1 MAVQEFENK
10 DERDYVRSIHSKF
23 TGLLAAGDYRQAVE
37 LINEALNL
45 YPQQKELLILRQK
58 LKRELISIKVKSLE
72 QEALMMMQMGDEDKA
87 QEKFRQIFK
96 LDPTRTEYSNSIRMT
111 RKEALDNYH
120 KRVRV
125 GSLVRTILGISLLII
140 VIISS
145 VAAWMA
151 WNNNSHLYNAENFIE
166 NENYYQAHRELSQA
180 GNFFYAKRKSQL
192 NDHLDKIACEGWQL
206 ASDYEKNEDYQQAV
220 QILSQAKDAS
230 PEQDRFNDKISELED
245 KHRQKEIEL
254 QRKQAAEREALNS
267 ATQAKTECETAS
279 RIAAENEAQTNAPQ
293 LWNDARKLSSDAEAL
308 FEKKEYDSA
317 QSFWKQASS
326 KYEEAKIRAVE
337 FEILKNEALAAKQKC
352 QNLCEL
358 ANGVAAKSHAPE
370 LWQQGQAT
378 ENAAME
384 FFNSK
389 DFEQAKQNWLDAA
402 NEYEQA
408 CELAKQSP
416 MYNRAAMQLKK
427 WKGLNAGMSEKDVFD
442 LLGYPKMKLGGSQRH
457 TWYYQHVPE
466 LINGENGE
474 IQLYEPE
481 FGCIHFEPVSLDVIL
496 QRMEQSYNE
505 LIERENLSYTR
516 SDESIRS
523 THQNNIK
530 NIDQTKGLDSSLK
543 RERYIKED
551 ERFAKALDSNKLRH
565 EQALKKFKSK
575 CDKQVEEL
583 VNGLPR
589 DLNFTV
595 AAWQPPNL
603 SYAADLISK
612 VEFGDDS
619 ENDNDSKKEKW
630 HVPQRWRKLQLNAS
644 ESSVSMLL
652 GLPQN
657 TKSTDTEKILYYG
670 DIEGY
675 GLAVLT
681 ITDGGPYRLT
691 YWKEP
696 FWPAVRQ

>member
-10 DERDYVRSIHSKF
+10 DERDYVRSIHSQCKN
-23 TGLLAAGDYRQAVE
+23 LIAAGNFRQAAE

-45 YPQQKELLILRQK
+45 HPQQKELLILRQK
-58 LKRELISIKVKSLE
+58 LKRELTSIKVKSLE

-96 LDPTRTEYSNSIRMT
+96 LDPTRTEYSDATRKT
-111 RKEALDNYH
+111 RKEALDDYH

-125 GSLVRTILGISLLII
+125 GSLIRTILGISSLII
-140 VIISS
+140 IVISS
-145 VAAWMA
+145 VAVWRA
-151 WNNNSHLYNAENFIE
+151 WNNNSHLDNAENFIE
-166 NENYYQAHRELSQA
+166 NENYYHARRELSQA
-180 GNFFYAKRKSQL
+180 GNFFYAKKKSQL
-192 NDHLDKIACEGWQL
+192 NGRLDKIASEGWQL
-206 ASDYEKNEDYQQAV
+206 ASEYEKNEEFQQAV

-230 PEQDRFNDKISELED
+230 PEQNRFNNKITELED

-254 QRKQAAEREALNS
+254 QRKQAAEREALNT
-267 ATQAKTECETAS
+267 AAQAKTECETAS
-279 RIAAENEAQTNAPQ
+279 KIAAENEAQTNAPQ
-293 LWNDARKLSSDAEAL
+293 LWNDAGKLSSEAETL
-308 FEKKEYDSA
+308 FEKKEYDNA
-317 QSFWKQASS
+317 QSLWKQASS

-337 FEILKNEALAAKQKC
+337 FGNLKNEALAAKQTC

-358 ANGVAAKSHAPE
+358 ANGVAAESHAPE
-370 LWQQGQAT
+370 LWQQGQAI

-427 WKGLNAGMSEKDVFD
+427 WKNIQNGMSEKDVFD

-466 LINGENGE
+466 LISSGNGE
-474 IQLYEPE
+474 IQLYDPE
-481 FGCIHFEPVSLDVIL
+481 FGCVHFEPVSPDVIL

-505 LIERENLSYTR
+505 LIERENLSHTR
-516 SDESIRS
+516 SDESIRN
-523 THQNNIK
+523 THQNNLK
-530 NIDQTKGLDSSLK
+530 NISQTKGLTSSQK
-543 RERYIKED
+543 IERYAKED
-551 ERFAKALDSNKLRH
+551 ERFDKALDSNELRH
-565 EQALKKFKSK
+565 EQALKKFKGK
-575 CDKQVEEL
+575 YEQQVNEVLNGPREL
-583 VNGLPR
+583 NYIVS
-589 DLNFTV
+589 D
-595 AAWQPPNL
+595 WQSPDL

-630 HVPQRWRKLQLNAS
+630 HVPQRWRKLQLNAP
-644 ESSVSMLL
+644 EPSVTMLL

-657 TKSTDTEKILYYG
+657 TKSTDTEKIFYYG

-675 GLAVLT
+675 GLAILT